1 MLGGGQVNSWFRVSN
16 VFSYGS
22 SSGGKMKSCV
32 WLRGGNLGNRKERVV
47 RDVRSQ
53 LTVYIVRFCIEE
65 VHECITVVNRAEVW
79 GKKDDCCHH
88 QHW

>member
-1 MLGGGQVNSWFRVSN
+1 MLGGGQVNSRFRVSN

-22 SSGGKMKSCV
+22 SSGGKMNSCV

-53 LTVYIVRFCIEE
+53 LTVYCILHSIVIWLCWLSPYSGEYGSDS
-65 VHECITVVNRAEVW
+65 CP
-79 GKKDDCCHH
+79 
-88 QHW
+88 